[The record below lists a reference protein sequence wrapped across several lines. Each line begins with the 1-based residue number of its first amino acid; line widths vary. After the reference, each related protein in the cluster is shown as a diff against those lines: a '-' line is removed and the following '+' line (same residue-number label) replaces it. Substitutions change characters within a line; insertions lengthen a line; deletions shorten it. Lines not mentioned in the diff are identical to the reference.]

1 MVSSLEPGGGLI
13 NLGDDRVA
21 DAPELLLHGLK
32 LLLLSMVSSLEP
44 GGGLINLGL
53 DSGLVLSRESI
64 LELLLVDG
72 VLHRVAVR
80 LEAVLGLD
88 LLSSSLVL
96 ISELLSLTHHAL
108 NVVLG
113 ETALVVS
120 DGNVGLLARGTLVLS
135 RHVKHTVGINIEG
148 DLDLRNTT
156 RSRRDAS

>member
-21 DAPELLLHGLK
+21 DALELLLHGLK

-53 DSGLVLSRESI
+53 DSSLVLS
-64 LELLLVDG
+64 
-72 VLHRVAVR
+72 
-80 LEAVLGLD
+80 
-88 LLSSSLVL
+88 
-96 ISELLSLTHHAL
+96 SELLSLTHHAL

-135 RHVKHTVGINIEG
+135 RDVQHTVGINIEG